1 MQSLKEARKTMAE
14 IHMRD
19 ASQECIADLTLT
31 RTRAAFDAGYVWL
44 LVALDEPRGGE
55 HPNQALLHAAVSRL
69 NVPHRTIAPA
79 LEFISQLYKP
89 SGAEPMLAEMLQ
101 WAARMKALAMS
112 V

>member
-1 MQSLKEARKTMAE
+1 MQSLKEARQTMAE
-14 IHMRD
+14 ILLRD
-19 ASQECIADLTLT
+19 ASQERISEPE
-31 RTRAAFDAGYVWL
+31 RTRAAFDAGYIWL
-44 LVALDEPRGGE
+44 LTALDEPRGGE

-79 LEFISQLYKP
+79 LEYLSQLYKP
-89 SGAEPMLAEMLQ
+89 SGAEPMLAEMLK